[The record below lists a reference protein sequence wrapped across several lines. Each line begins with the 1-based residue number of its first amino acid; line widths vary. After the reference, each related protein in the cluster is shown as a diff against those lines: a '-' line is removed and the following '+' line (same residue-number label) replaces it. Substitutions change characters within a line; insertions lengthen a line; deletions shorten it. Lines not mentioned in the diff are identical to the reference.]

1 MRRPSPLAL
10 VVTLAALGG
19 GWLLLVA
26 LPRWYGPRQPSVPA
40 EAAPAPPPARRITA
54 RLFHVAEN
62 GLELAAV
69 EREVPYAESTAAQA
83 RLLVEEQLKPPPPP
97 YASAIPP
104 GTRLRALFIT
114 SSGEAFVDFSGEIA
128 AAHPGGSREELFTV
142 YAIVNAVT
150 ANLPAVSAVQILV
163 DGREV
168 DTLAGH
174 VDLRR
179 PLPGT
184 FRLAGAKPSP

>member
-1 MRRPSPLAL
+1 MRRPSPLAAVVAL
-10 VVTLAALGG
+10 VAAGG

-26 LPRWYGPRQPSVPA
+26 LPRWYGPRQTAVPA

-69 EREVPYAESTAAQA
+69 EREVPYAESTAEQA
-83 RLLVEEQLKPPPPP
+83 RLLVEEQLKPPPAP
-97 YASAIPP
+97 YAPAVPP
-104 GTRLRALFIT
+104 GTRLRALFVT
-114 SSGEAFVDFSGEIA
+114 ANGEAFVDFSREIA

-142 YAIVNAVT
+142 YAIVNALT
-150 ANLPAVSAVQILV
+150 ANLPAVASVQILV

-179 PLPGT
+179 PLPGNL
-184 FRLAGAKPSP
+184 RLAGGPSP